1 MSEARVG
8 PLDEADVDW
17 SDGVERVDLG
27 GLLIPTKAGVDVQ
40 VQVDEQ
46 TGAIALVSLVIQG
59 AAVQVQPYAA
69 PKSGGMWDDVRP
81 QIAASISSAGGLVE
95 EAQGVFGTELRAQV
109 HGEGGLQPARFVG
122 VEGPRWFL
130 RLVFVGLAAR
140 PGAEADALEAAV
152 RSVVVVRG
160 ADAMPVGSPIPLRLP
175 QAPGEPATSDPSL
188 NPFVRGPEI
197 TETR

>member
-1 MSEARVG
+1 MTDAVAG

-27 GLLIPTKAGVDVQ
+27 GLLIPAKAGVDVQ

-81 QIAASISSAGGLVE
+81 QIAKSISSAGGLVE
-95 EAQGVFGTELRAQV
+95 EAEGPFGIELRAQV
-109 HGEGGLQPARFVG
+109 QGDGGLQPARFVG
-122 VEGPRWFL
+122 IEGPRWFL

-140 PGAEADALEAAV
+140 TGEQADALETAV
-152 RSVVVVRG
+152 RKVVVVRG
-160 ADAMPVGSPIPLRLP
+160 TDAMPVGSPIPLRLP
-175 QAPGEPATSDPSL
+175 QAPGEPAAAAPAL
-188 NPFVRGPEI
+188 NPFARGPEI